1 MPPYLLNADVDRTQL
16 ECEKFRVSLPKLSEI
31 NNNMPIQSN
40 GNFMLVKTDIA
51 HSKSHDFYGVF
62 GENTVESM
70 PEEFIY
76 EVPVPKSKGP
86 KNRSLT
92 PISIMAVDTIE
103 LVKSRKITE
112 SVI

>member
-40 GNFMLVKTDIA
+40 GNFMLVKTDTA
-51 HSKSHDFYGVF
+51 HSKSHEFYGVF

-92 PISIMAVDTIE
+92 PISIE